1 MAYVKE
7 GALMGTKGALKNK
20 FTFWT
25 PINPGRLRCGNS
37 EYPDIPAFSR
47 LAVRA
52 PRLLKLR
59 TYFFVTSNLIEY
71 FCFGILGLY
80 AISAGMVQ

>member
-7 GALMGTKGALKNK
+7 GALMGTN
-20 FTFWT
+20 
-25 PINPGRLRCGNS
+25 
-37 EYPDIPAFSR
+37 
-47 LAVRA
+47 
-52 PRLLKLR
+52 LL
-59 TYFFVTSNLIEY
+59 EY